1 MFAWVLHVYVRAM
14 VTRWTCD
21 DSAMRFRW
29 GPQRRLR
36 LYARMGRGGD
46 AERCSLWPG
55 KRLSLPLIL
64 LNGSSMPPHLGAPE
78 NLGFL
83 GRAEALVARWLSRA
97 AISHCD
103 SSAECECKGTAF
115 FWHGNGLSWMLWGLC
130 PLTCTMLRMHNPFY
144 GLSPLSL
151 SFYGCLWKSVSR
163 VCMQPER
170 DEIYIFEK
178 RKLFTFYMYSF
189 LDS

>member
-1 MFAWVLHVYVRAM
+1 
-14 VTRWTCD
+14 
-21 DSAMRFRW
+21 
-29 GPQRRLR
+29 
-36 LYARMGRGGD
+36 MGRGGD
-46 AERCSLWPG
+46 AERASLWPG

-115 FWHGNGLSWMLWGLC
+115 FWHGNGLSPDLWGSC
-130 PLTCTMLRMHNPFY
+130 PLTSNLRMHNPFY
-144 GLSPLSL
+144 GLSPASAHLRRLHSYLRMLRSL
-151 SFYGCLWKSVSR
+151 SAGPPFLWFFSPYATILRCFY
-163 VCMQPER
+163 
-170 DEIYIFEK
+170 
-178 RKLFTFYMYSF
+178 
-189 LDS
+189 

>member
-1 MFAWVLHVYVRAM
+1 MNVRWA
-14 VTRWTCD
+14 CD
-21 DSAMRFRW
+21 AFPL
-29 GPQRRLR
+29 GPPES
-36 LYARMGRGGD
+36 YARMGRGGD

-55 KRLSLPLIL
+55 KRLLLPLIL

-83 GRAEALVARWLSRA
+83 GKAEALVARWLSRA

-115 FWHGNGLSWMLWGLC
+115 FWHGNGLSRMSCSLC
-130 PLTCTMLRMHNPFY
+130 PLTCNLRRYNPFY

-151 SFYGCLWKSVSR
+151 PFHRCLWKSLPR
-163 VCMQPER
+163 VCKQHER
-170 DEIYIFEK
+170 DVICIFEK